1 MKRLLALVVVLVL
14 ALTCLAGCG
23 IVDKINSLLGKE
35 PEGNTQ
41 LDKADAFLFDLYKNA
56 ATETPS
62 SYNLVSVVT
71 IEGVKFT
78 VTWESNNEAITIVAA
93 EDPNFVTVVVPKANE
108 PIRYTLTATITDA
121 DGNVKTRTFER
132 SVPAFKVFT
141 FAEYA
146 AAEDDATV
154 VVRGIV
160 TGIFSKTNGSSGNGV
175 YIQDLKGEGGYYV
188 YGLVDSKDPEADLGL
203 KVGMTVTASGIK
215 DTYNGL
221 YEIVTANIEID
232 DATIK
237 TVEPVDFTEI
247 YKNAAALTD
256 AALVTR
262 QSMLVT
268 VKGVE
273 IGGVKEDNG
282 YYYFKL
288 GALESYIRISSSN
301 NCISK
306 ADIDTFKANHTSHK
320 GYKADVT
327 GIIQLYNGAFYL
339 IPVSVDVES
348 NYTEIE
354 RTDAEKVALE
364 LEGLTLPTKVDQNG
378 EYAAPATGATYNS
391 VVLNWASDN
400 ACAVISNGKL
410 VVTLPEEAATVK
422 ITVTATCGEATATK
436 TFEFSVAAAAKV
448 NYTPVIVPEA
458 DIDATLAYKLGLFQK
473 SVNKTLFFD
482 GTLAGS
488 YSSYLGVT
496 TNPTA
501 AVDVYLETV
510 EGGFRL
516 YFMNGETKTYIEAV
530 ADGNYGN
537 FTFVTENPTAV
548 YKYNAEAKAYTVTLS
563 NGEFYIGTYSNK
575 EEFRLSLTSYI
586 TGDNASKVGESQF
599 VCSFYKLEA
608 KEVVLVPEIVNTPAA
623 ETAYKFGLFQKSVNK
638 TLFFDGTL
646 AGSYSSYLGVTT
658 NPTAAVDV
666 YLETVEGGFRLYFM
680 NGETKTYI
688 EAVADG
694 NYGNFTFVTEN
705 PTAVYKYNAE
715 AKAYT
720 VTLSNGEFYIGTYS
734 NKEEFRLSL
743 TSYITGD
750 NASKVGESQ
759 FVCVFYVLV
768 EGEAPEITDAD
779 KVATE
784 KEDLKVQTNFINN
797 GVIEL
802 PAAGETYTDVVIT
815 WTATGAEIVDGK
827 ITIVRGNEVK
837 TFTLVATIKS
847 GEVTETKEFTVTVAK
862 NVSIVTPDMDTTVA
876 IDTTKQDNSYTDRK
890 TTAGWELVNAAYLK
904 INDDEGM
911 TWVLNGKSSAC
922 GKVTSPVLTGA
933 LTAVNFSYG
942 FPFSDTQFKMTISI
956 VDAATGAVLVS
967 HVVEKT
973 GLEKLTAYDYSW
985 TLTAEEAAKV
995 TGSYKI
1001 VFENNALSGVNS
1013 NKDRLSLWDIQ
1024 IVGAEVV
1031 AATENHT
1038 HTDANTDGVCDGCQ
1052 QEVDATG
1059 DTPLTGTDAN

>member
-14 ALTCLAGCG
+14 ALTCLAGCS
-23 IVDKINSLLGKE
+23 VVDTVKDKIDTILGKE

-41 LDKADAFLFDLYKNA
+41 LDKADTFLFDLYKNA

-78 VTWESNNEAITIVAA
+78 VTWESNNEAVTIVAA

-203 KVGMTVTASGIK
+203 KVGMTVTVSGIK

-221 YEIVTANIEID
+221 YEVVTANIEID
-232 DATIK
+232 DAAIK

-348 NYTEIE
+348 NYAEIE

-364 LEGLTLPTKVDQNG
+364 LEGLTLPTKIDQNG
-378 EYAAPATGATYNS
+378 EYVAPAAGATYNS

-599 VCSFYKLEA
+599 VC
-608 KEVVLVPEIVNTPAA
+608 
-623 ETAYKFGLFQKSVNK
+623 
-638 TLFFDGTL
+638 
-646 AGSYSSYLGVTT
+646 
-658 NPTAAVDV
+658 
-666 YLETVEGGFRLYFM
+666 
-680 NGETKTYI
+680 
-688 EAVADG
+688 
-694 NYGNFTFVTEN
+694 
-705 PTAVYKYNAE
+705 
-715 AKAYT
+715 
-720 VTLSNGEFYIGTYS
+720 
-734 NKEEFRLSL
+734 
-743 TSYITGD
+743 
-750 NASKVGESQ
+750 
-759 FVCVFYVLV
+759 VFYVLV

-779 KVATE
+779 KAAKE
-784 KEDLKVQTNFINN
+784 KNDLKLDVKEKVVVDT
-797 GVIEL
+797 VVEL
-802 PAAGETYTDVVIT
+802 PTAGTTYEDVVIT
-815 WTATGAEIVDGK
+815 WTATGAEIVEGK
-827 ITIVRGNEVK
+827 VNLVIGNEEQTV
-837 TFTLVATIKS
+837 TLVATIKV
-847 GEVTETKEFTVTVAK
+847 GEVTESKEFTVTVAAKPSFEITYPTAIVPGTAYHIYTPEGPVFFGGALSDK
-862 NVSIVTPDMDTTVA
+862 NGLATVDTLEEATAIYFEAAAKEGTFYMYFYDANGAKKYIDMTANSTTKFAFVDTAPEKGIWA
-876 IDTTKQDNSYTDRK
+876 IDEFGIYNAYWYTDNSAKPDGVSYYRYLAFYANNGDVRTYAPS
-890 TTAGWELVNAAYLK
+890 TTGNPW
-904 INDDEGM
+904 M
-911 TWVLNGKSSAC
+911 
-922 GKVTSPVLTGA
+922 
-933 LTAVNFSYG
+933 
-942 FPFSDTQFKMTISI
+942 
-956 VDAATGAVLVS
+956 
-967 HVVEKT
+967 
-973 GLEKLTAYDYSW
+973 KL
-985 TLTAEEAAKV
+985 
-995 TGSYKI
+995 
-1001 VFENNALSGVNS
+1001 
-1013 NKDRLSLWDIQ
+1013 
-1024 IVGAEVV
+1024 AEVS
-1031 AATENHT
+1031 EGHT
-1038 HTDANTDGVCDGCQ
+1038 HTDANTDSVCDGCQ

>member
-14 ALTCLAGCG
+14 ALTCLAGCS
-23 IVDKINSLLGKE
+23 VVDTVKDKINTILGKE

-78 VTWESNNEAITIVAA
+78 VTWASNNEAITIVAA

-132 SVPAFKVFT
+132 TVPAFKVFT

-154 VVRGIV
+154 VVRGV
-160 TGIFSKTNGSSGNGV
+160 VSGIFSKTNGSSGNGV
-175 YIQDLKGEGGYYV
+175 YIQDLNNEGGYYV

-203 KVGMTVTASGIK
+203 KVGMTVTVSGIK

-221 YEIVTANIEID
+221 YEVVTANIEID

-273 IGGVKEDNG
+273 VGGVKEDNG

-348 NYTEIE
+348 NYAEIE

-364 LEGLTLPTKVDQNG
+364 LEGLTLPTKIDQNG
-378 EYAAPATGATYNS
+378 EYVAPAAGATYNS
-391 VVLNWASDN
+391 VVLNWESDN

-458 DIDATLAYKLGLFQK
+458 NIDATLAYKLGLFQK

-623 ETAYKFGLFQKSVNK
+623 ETAYKFGLFQKSVDK

-779 KVATE
+779 KAAKE
-784 KEDLKVQTNFINN
+784 KNDLKLDVKEKVVVDT
-797 GVIEL
+797 VVEL
-802 PAAGETYTDVVIT
+802 PTAGTTYEDVVIT
-815 WTATGAEIVDGK
+815 WTATGAEIVEGK
-827 ITIVRGNEVK
+827 VNLVIGNEEQTV
-837 TFTLVATIKS
+837 TLVATIKV
-847 GEVTETKEFTVTVAK
+847 GEATETKEFTVTVAAKPSFEITYPTAIVPGTAYHIYTPEGPVFFGGALSDK
-862 NVSIVTPDMDTTVA
+862 NGLATVDTLEEATAIYFEAAAKEGTFYMYFYDANGAKKYIDMTANSTTKFAFVDTAPEKGIWA
-876 IDTTKQDNSYTDRK
+876 IDEFGIYNAYWYTDNSAKPDGVSYYRYLAFYANNGDVRTYAPS
-890 TTAGWELVNAAYLK
+890 TTGNPW
-904 INDDEGM
+904 M
-911 TWVLNGKSSAC
+911 
-922 GKVTSPVLTGA
+922 
-933 LTAVNFSYG
+933 
-942 FPFSDTQFKMTISI
+942 
-956 VDAATGAVLVS
+956 
-967 HVVEKT
+967 
-973 GLEKLTAYDYSW
+973 KL
-985 TLTAEEAAKV
+985 
-995 TGSYKI
+995 
-1001 VFENNALSGVNS
+1001 
-1013 NKDRLSLWDIQ
+1013 
-1024 IVGAEVV
+1024 AEVS
-1031 AATENHT
+1031 EGHT

-1052 QEVDATG
+1052 QEVDETG